1 MTPASC
7 CDASRAAR
15 SLGAGPRAGAPSR
28 AARDLARGRA
38 RSLARAHPAPRRVG
52 PPRGRDAGVPP
63 RATNEADDGRDA
75 AAAAAKLAP
84 LDVTTMVGAELELVM
99 KVDPASFERA
109 LTDQVRRDPA
119 PPPRN
124 APSPRTRPT
133 DQALGRDETRIGGN
147 APAPVILFGTLEAF
161 LAPPPTSPLPPP
173 RPR

>member
-28 AARDLARGRA
+28 AARDLARGSA

-109 LTDQVRRDPA
+109 LTDQVRRDPP

-124 APSPRTRPT
+124 APSPPIPTDRLSGATRP
-133 DQALGRDETRIGGN
+133 ASGGT
-147 APAPVILFGTLEAF
+147 PRRPLFYSGLTLEAF